1 MNLNEAARSLGRDL
15 ALKDVRGITGIGIK
29 ESTQEIVVYITKS
42 SPTLLDQIPVTWE
55 GFNLFIKVTG
65 KIKPAEVK

>member
-55 GFNLFIKVTG
+55 GFNLFVKVTG